1 MMAYEQ
7 QPQTEYNETSAEM
20 RFAGAAFA
28 VAAGLEIAA
37 GLFDMSSMA
46 AWDWIILWRGLSVG
60 LVAAG
65 VAYALALIISIAAPG
80 LPALLLK
87 KAEDVTGLD
96 LDGKPNLPTGQPKRE
111 PRRMEA
117 QPMVRQALQVEPL
130 PLEDEADPFDELPQW
145 IINTDKMIWADRLN
159 INGKLIDI
167 PQGFNDEWLYKVA
180 EHRWHGKLPTISTV
194 ALHNI
199 GIERFGNGDTPASMV
214 LAVFEAA
221 EIITRAGE
229 RQPYTWTDAGHR
241 AFPCPND
248 NERQDG

>member
-7 QPQTEYNETSAEM
+7 QPEYKETSAEM

-37 GLFDMSSMA
+37 GLFEMPSMA

-111 PRRMEA
+111 PRRMEV
-117 QPMVRQALQVEPL
+117 QPMVRQPLQVEPL
-130 PLEDEADPFDELPQW
+130 PLGDEADPFDELPQW
-145 IINTDKMIWADRLN
+145 IINTDKMVWADRLN
-159 INGKLIDI
+159 INGHLMDI
-167 PQGFNDEWLYKVA
+167 PTGFDTDWLYTVA
-180 EHRWHGKLPTISTV
+180 EKREAGELDTISPTKLDAFGISRWASVGV
-194 ALHNI
+194 A
-199 GIERFGNGDTPASMV
+199 PAAQVVSI
-214 LAVFEAA
+214 LEAA
-221 EIITRAGE
+221 GCIKSKGD
-229 RQPYTWTDAGHR
+229 RQPYDWTDAGKK
-241 AFPCPND
+241 AFPSPTD
-248 NERQDG
+248 L